1 MNPQR
6 LIVATVVVAVF
17 AIAAIIIVPRLGGGA
32 SAEGVDLALDTQ
44 PRLGSEDAPVEV
56 VFFEDFL
63 CPHCATFSEAVVPRL
78 EREFVETGDAALY
91 FVNFVVIGPESER
104 VALVGECVAQ
114 QGDEAFWVF
123 EDVAYRSQS
132 DLNER
137 RAIDLAL
144 EYAPGLDEDALR
156 TCVDQDERLQA
167 VRDDNRVAQDLGLGG
182 TPAVLV
188 DGEEVSATY
197 EAVARAIEAARPE

>member
-6 LIVATVVVAVF
+6 LIVATLVVAVF

-32 SAEGVDLALDTQ
+32 SAAGVDLALDTQ
-44 PRLGSEDAPVEV
+44 PRLGAEDAPVEV

-63 CPHCATFSEAVVPRL
+63 CPHCATFSETVVPRL
-78 EREFVETGDAALY
+78 ERNFVDTGDAALY

-114 QGDEAFWVF
+114 QGHEAFWRF
-123 EDVAYRSQS
+123 ESVAFRSQS
-132 DLNER
+132 DLSER
-137 RAIDLAL
+137 RAVDLAL
-144 EYAPGLDEDALR
+144 EYAPDLDEEALR
-156 TCVDQDERLQA
+156 SCVAEDERLEA
-167 VRDDNRVAQDLGLGG
+167 VRDDNRVAQELGLGG

-188 DGEEVSATY
+188 DGEEVTATY
-197 EAVARAIEAARPE
+197 DAVAQAIEAARAE